1 MIYQLVSYTLGTFI
15 ALFPITNP
23 VGAVPIFYSLTANA
37 SKGQRLRQAKKV
49 ALNASLIIAFFFIT
63 GQAILDFWG
72 ISPGVLQIAG
82 GLLIAR
88 TGWTLTEIHQEQTST
103 NSPEV
108 AKQKDI
114 ALIPMAVPLIS
125 GPGAIGLVIGLAA
138 EDPQWFNYLGGLL
151 GITILGV
158 TLYLCLAWGELVI
171 KIFGK
176 NGIRILTQILGFF
189 ILAISIQLLTDGIFT
204 VLQQSGWS

>member
-1 MIYQLVSYTLGTFI
+1 MYQLVSYALGTFI

-37 SKGQRLRQAKKV
+37 SKHQRLRQAKKV
-49 ALNASLIIAFFFIT
+49 ALNASAIIAFFFIT

-72 ISPGVLQIAG
+72 ISLGVLQIAG

-88 TGWTLTEIHQEQTST
+88 TAWTFSGASQNQNVTG
-103 NSPEV
+103 NPEAV
-108 AKQKDI
+108 QQKDI

-138 EDPQWFNYLGGLL
+138 KDPQWSNYLGGLL
-151 GITILGV
+151 GIVMLGI
-158 TLYLCLAWGELVI
+158 TLYLCLVWGELLV
-171 KIFGK
+171 KVFGQS
-176 NGIRILTQILGFF
+176 GIRVLSQVLGFF
-189 ILAISIQLLTDGIFT
+189 ILAISIQLLADGIFA
-204 VLQQSGWS
+204 LIQESGFI